1 MPLQPFD
8 YCLTTFDDRLTAY
21 TTASPPLRATS
32 SCRTSRRCSSGS
44 FPRKKPRAYARSFF
58 LKLISAATYSPTN
71 TLRST
76 IGEGGLNCRVRHGTG
91 CVPSSVTTRNLY
103 CPQNQVN
110 KDFMRL
116 RPRCI
121 SIGQL
126 NGRYPLTP
134 PTYQTGS
141 LPDTLLAS
149 AMGYL
154 ILRPASRLDAFSGY
168 PIRTWLPG
176 LCSWRN
182 NRFTS
187 GPSIP
192 VLSY

>member
-1 MPLQPFD
+1 MKLAVRGSEGVYIIRRGGSGKCFANPAPKMTQKSRFWVRFGWRSDETRRRWIRRRICNTP
-8 YCLTTFDDRLTAY
+8 RM
-21 TTASPPLRATS
+21 LR
-32 SCRTSRRCSSGS
+32 RVFRR
-44 FPRKKPRAYARSFF
+44 YAPNM
-58 LKLISAATYSPTN
+58 T
-71 TLRST
+71 
-76 IGEGGLNCRVRHGTG
+76 
-91 CVPSSVTTRNLY
+91 
-103 CPQNQVN
+103 QNQVN